1 MTKDLNYTCN
11 LFPFEKGED
20 RGSLCFEYL
29 PCINYSIY
37 HNHTP
42 TCLKCTLTNQS
53 EGTWKEVV
61 VGISGPEIQ
70 PQETTIEQLLPE
82 QEMALK
88 ELALV
93 PIVSRLLDLT
103 EPITTQFQLRISQN
117 GEVIFEKDFP
127 LYLMA
132 YDQWCGLTIRPELL
146 AAFVTPNQPLLSRV
160 ITHAAAHLERFS
172 GSSSFDEYQTRN
184 PNRVRMQ
191 VAALFEALREE
202 GLIYASVPPSFE
214 DYGQRIRLADKV
226 LNEKLG
232 TCMDLTLLFAS
243 CLEAVGIHPLL
254 VLMKGHI
261 FVGAWLVDSI
271 YATAVSD
278 DVSFLRK
285 ESSDGI
291 NEMVFVE
298 STCMASS
305 STLSF
310 DDAADTAKRNL
321 LDEENFNLFIDVCRA
336 RMDKVRPLPQRIQKE
351 GNWEIVNEG
360 EEHDLGT
367 TKVNEYHHYDIKIE
381 EKDEEVTKQTL
392 WERKLLDFTLRNNLL
407 NMKIGKKVIPFISFS
422 IDKLEDYI
430 QAGEHYQILPSP
442 LNQDIAPEATGI
454 YNSALYK
461 QELEDFILKDL
472 ADKKLHAY
480 LNETELTEA
489 VKHLYRESRTA
500 MEENGA
506 NTLFL
511 VLGVLKWLESP
522 QSERPRFAPL
532 LLLPVELVRNGGCKK
547 YVLRARDEEMILN
560 ITLVELLKQKYEVL
574 LNGLS
579 PLPKDES
586 GVDVKKIFSI
596 IRTCILKEKGWDVIE
611 ESMLG
616 LFSFNKFVMWN
627 DIHSNA
633 DKLKENEI
641 IQSLMENRL
650 VCNDNCE
657 EMDIHQVD
665 NEVSPKD
672 YALPVAADSSQLEAV
687 LQAGEGKSFI
697 LHGPPGTGKSQT
709 ITNIIA
715 NALYQGKRVLFVA
728 EKMAALSVVQ
738 NRLERI
744 GLEPFCLELHS
755 NKVNKKH
762 FLEQLDQALNTTRLT
777 SPEDFAQKAEE
788 LFQQRKAL
796 ITYMQKLH
804 QIEDNG
810 FSLYD
815 CINQYLSYTEEEL
828 PIPLEQLS
836 TIDKETLQQDLEEVA
851 NLDTIFEIIGNPR
864 QHPLN
869 GLYPKNNAI
878 ETKEGLKRL
887 LPDYKE
893 GITVLPEMN
902 RFMTSTLGAEV
913 PLTSEGVR
921 VAQEVMSVLQQLP
934 RYTSDLVNF
943 CSDETNIDRLKH
955 LVDLGEKGEQLKTE
969 ILGTCSLEFLQE
981 EGASLK
987 REWEEIQQKWFLPK
1001 FFSTRKFVK
1010 KIQTYSPQTNGE
1022 EIPALLQQL
1031 ADYQDKR
1038 RQIREGH
1045 LNDILGDMALP
1056 EREDWKAIATTAHE
1070 MPRLLIALKQL
1081 AQLQEKDLLQML
1093 GTLNQNVN
1101 GQWAIFKQSKEQSLH
1116 RLLTETEGLLNTDQ
1130 ELKGFAYIENRDAPE
1145 AFPDTATVEN
1155 WIAHLDALRDWQ
1167 HWCLRKESLEQR
1179 GLGAVIEHLLD
1190 HKIPSA
1196 TAARQLGKTVFH
1208 LLATRRV
1215 DTDPYLNQF
1224 NGLLFE
1230 KQIEKYQQMAQQFQ
1244 ELTRKELYCKLA
1256 SKIPAMSMEA
1266 AASSE
1271 IGILK
1276 KNINNGGRG
1285 TSIRKIMDMTP
1296 HLLPQ
1301 LCPCML
1307 MSPISVA
1314 QYIDLDQNK
1323 FDLVV
1328 FDEASQMPT
1337 SEAVGAIARGKSL
1350 IVVGDPKQMPPTSFF
1365 ASNKVEEEEAYIDDL
1380 DSILDDCIAL
1390 SLPSRYLTWHY
1401 RSKHES
1407 LIAFSNSQYYDGKL
1421 FTFPSTDDRASKV
1434 RLIPVEGTY
1443 DKGKTRSNRAEAQA
1457 IVEEVIRRLSD
1468 EKLCKRSMGIVAFS
1482 SVQQNL
1488 IEDLLTDALSQNA
1501 DLEQKALLAEEPI
1514 FIKNLENVQGDER
1527 DVILFS
1533 IGYGPDKNGKVSMNF
1548 GPLNNKGGERR
1559 LNVAVSRARYEMLI
1573 FSTLKSEQID
1583 LRRTNA
1589 LGVEGLKNFLEFAE
1603 RGTISVPSE
1612 HRKVQDNTA
1621 LIEDIAHELRLLNY
1635 QVDTK
1640 VGRSNFKV
1648 DLAVLSPQDE
1658 NKYMLGILCDGRD
1671 FYESNTIRDRA
1682 IVQPSVL
1689 KLLDWNILRIW
1700 SVDWLERKEAVLAK
1714 IQTAIQKIES
1724 AETSPQEEPEVEKK
1738 ISCFKEELKNMQPV
1752 EKVNLKEKNYSFAKI
1767 ATCSHEYTIDKLLEK
1782 EEKISEQ
1789 IQKMMETEQ
1798 PITNTLIYKRIVQLW
1813 KQSRNTPRIQAM
1825 IDHILEKFYTDP
1837 YSCNGTKT
1845 YWISEADFLHYEG
1858 YRVNSNRD
1866 VLDIPIIEMM
1876 NAMTYV
1882 VEQQISIPK
1891 EDCKRITSQI
1901 LGFSHLGSNIDM
1913 ATEKALSN
1921 LLELQILQLQDGK
1934 VSLMQA

>member
-1 MTKDLNYTCN
+1 MAKDTEYKSSS
-11 LFPFEKGED
+11 FSFEGD
-20 RGSLCFEYL
+20 ISGLLCFEYL

-37 HNHTP
+37 HNQTP
-42 TCLKCTLTNQS
+42 TCLKCTLTNKDQ
-53 EGTWKEVV
+53 ETWKEVEITV
-61 VGISGPEIQ
+61 SGTEL
-70 PQETTIEQLLPE
+70 TTQKFTIDQVPPE
-82 QEMALK
+82 QETAIEGMTLS
-88 ELALV
+88 
-93 PIVSRLLDLT
+93 PIVEHLLELT
-103 EPITTQFQLRISQN
+103 EPITSSFMVRISIA
-117 GEVIFEKDFP
+117 GTLAFEKEFP

-132 YDQWCGLTIRPELL
+132 FDQWCGTSIRPELL
-146 AAFVTPNQPLLSRV
+146 ASFVTPNHPLLSRV
-160 ITHAAAHLERFS
+160 ITHGAVHLERFS
-172 GSSSFDEYQTRN
+172 GSAAFDEYQTQN

-202 GLIYASVPPSFE
+202 GLIYTSVPPSFE

-254 VLMKGHI
+254 VLTKGHI

-271 YATAVSD
+271 YSSAVSD

-298 STCMASS
+298 CTCMASS
-305 STLSF
+305 SPLSF
-310 DDAADTAKRNL
+310 DDAAETARRSL
-321 LDEENFNLFIDVCRA
+321 LDDEKFNLFVDVCRA
-336 RMDKVRPLPQRIQKE
+336 RMDKIRPLPQRTMQGGI
-351 GNWEIVNEG
+351 WSIVNEATAH
-360 EEHDLGT
+360 ELGT
-367 TKVNEYHHYDIKIE
+367 NTVNEYHHYDIKIE
-381 EKDEEVTKQTL
+381 ESGEEVTKQLL

-422 IDKLEDYI
+422 IDQLEDYI
-430 QAGEHYQILPSP
+430 QAGEHYQILPNPLKHDLSP
-442 LNQDIAPEATGI
+442 TAAGI
-454 YNSALYK
+454 YNSAMYK
-461 QELEDFILKDL
+461 QELEEFILKDL
-472 ADKKLHAY
+472 SDKKLHAY
-480 LNETELTEA
+480 LSETELTDA
-489 VKHLYRESRTA
+489 VKYLYRESRTA

-511 VLGVLKWLESP
+511 VLGVLKWLEHP
-522 QSERPRFAPL
+522 QSERPRFAPI

-586 GVDVKKIFSI
+586 GIDVKKVFSI
-596 IRTCILKEKGWDVIE
+596 VRTCILKEKGWDLIE

-616 LFSFNKFVMWN
+616 LFSFSKFVMWN

-650 VCNDNCE
+650 VGNDSCH

-672 YALPVAADSSQLEAV
+672 YALPVSADSSQMEAV
-687 LQAGEGKSFI
+687 LQAGNGKSFI

-715 NALYQGKRVLFVA
+715 NALYQGKKVLFVA

-762 FLEQLDQALNTTRLT
+762 FLEQLDRTLKITHLT

-788 LFQQRKAL
+788 LFQQRKEL
-796 ITYMQKLH
+796 ISYMNKLH
-804 QIEDNG
+804 EVQENG
-810 FSLYD
+810 YSLYD
-815 CINQYLSYTEEEL
+815 CINSYLSIQEEEL
-828 PIPLEQLS
+828 SFPLAHLDQINRDSLQ
-836 TIDKETLQQDLEEVA
+836 KEMDEVA
-851 NLDTIFEIIGNPR
+851 GIDTIFEIIGCPTA
-864 QHPLN
+864 HPLY
-869 GLYPKNNAI
+869 GLYPVDNSP
-878 ETKEGLKRL
+878 ETKEQLKRL
-887 LPDYKE
+887 LPLYQKGME
-893 GITVLPEMN
+893 LLTEMN
-902 RFMTSTLGAEV
+902 GVLREV
-913 PLTSEGVR
+913 IGTEISLTEENILTVQDLFE
-921 VAQEVMSVLQQLP
+921 ALLHLP
-934 RYTSDLVNF
+934 RFNSELISF
-943 CSDETNIDRLKH
+943 CSDETNVSRILQ
-955 LVDLGEKGEQLKTE
+955 LTVLGKESEELKTE
-969 ILGTCSLEFLQE
+969 LLSVCSQDLLAED
-981 EGASLK
+981 GNSLK
-987 REWEEIQQKWFLPK
+987 REWEDIQQKWFLPK
-1001 FFSTRKFVK
+1001 FFSSRSFLKRMRVFA
-1010 KIQTYSPQTNGE
+1010 PQVNK
-1022 EIPALLQQL
+1022 ADL
-1031 ADYQDKR
+1031 ADLLERLSKYQEKR
-1038 RQIREGH
+1038 KIIEEENLADRFGDLALNKRE
-1045 LNDILGDMALP
+1045 N
-1056 EREDWKAIATTAHE
+1056 WKAIADTVTE
-1070 MPRLLIALKQL
+1070 MPRLLNALKQL
-1081 AQLQEKDLLQML
+1081 AQRLPKDLMQML
-1093 GTLNQNVN
+1093 ATLENQVN
-1101 GQWAIFKQSKEQSLH
+1101 HQWNIYIQAKEGQLQQVLNGLH
-1116 RLLTETEGLLNTDQ
+1116 QLNETDRELRDIACVESSDAQTDYPS
-1130 ELKGFAYIENRDAPE
+1130 AS
-1145 AFPDTATVEN
+1145 TVEK
-1155 WIAHLDALRDWQ
+1155 WIAHLDLLRDWQ
-1167 HWCLRKESLEQR
+1167 HWCVRKMSLEKK
-1179 GLGAVIEHLLD
+1179 GWGFAIAYILDKGA
-1190 HKIPSA
+1190 PSA
-1196 TAARQLGKTVFH
+1196 MASRQIMKGVFH
-1208 LLATRRV
+1208 QLASRMI
-1215 DTDPYLNQF
+1215 DTDSYLNQF

-1230 KQIEKYQQMAQQFQ
+1230 QQIERYQEMAKHFQ
-1244 ELTRKELYCKLA
+1244 KLTQKELYCKLA

-1285 TSIRKIMDMTP
+1285 TSIRKMMDLTP
-1296 HLLPQ
+1296 NLLPQ

-1365 ASNKVEEEEAYIDDL
+1365 SSNKVDEEEAYIDDL

-1434 RLIPVEGTY
+1434 RLIPVDGTY
-1443 DKGKTRSNRAEAQA
+1443 DKGRTRSNKAEAQA
-1457 IVEEVIRRLSD
+1457 IVEEVLRRLSD
-1468 EKLCKRSMGIVAFS
+1468 VQLSKRSLGIVAFS

-1488 IEDLLTDALSQNA
+1488 IEDLLTDALSQNPE
-1501 DLEQKALLAEEPI
+1501 LEQKAYQGDEPI
-1514 FIKNLENVQGDER
+1514 FVKNLENVQGDER

-1533 IGYGPDKNGKVSMNF
+1533 IGYGPDKEGKVSMNF

-1589 LGVEGLKNFLEFAE
+1589 LGVEGLKYFLEFAE
-1603 RGTISVPSE
+1603 RGTMSVAPT
-1612 HRKVQDNTA
+1612 KVLTQDNTA
-1621 LIEDIAHELRLLNY
+1621 IVNDIANEIRLMGY
-1635 QVDTK
+1635 KVDTK
-1640 VGRSNFKV
+1640 VGRSNFKL
-1648 DLAVLSPQDE
+1648 DLAVLSPQNE
-1658 NKYMLGILCDGRD
+1658 NQYMLGILCDGKD
-1671 FYESNTIRDRA
+1671 FYDRHTIRDRQ

-1689 KLLDWNILRIW
+1689 KLLNWNIVRVW
-1700 SVDWLERKEAVLAK
+1700 SVDWFERRKAVLDN
-1714 IQTAIQKIES
+1714 IQKAIRQVEAS
-1724 AETSPQEEPEVEKK
+1724 ASTSLEDTEKEKK
-1738 ISCFKEELKNMQPV
+1738 MPYFKEELKNMQPV
-1752 EKVNLKEKNYSFAKI
+1752 EIQNKKEKEYNFAKI
-1767 ATCSHEYTIDKLLEK
+1767 AICSHSYNVDQVLEKADKISSQIDK
-1782 EEKISEQ
+1782 I
-1789 IQKMMETEQ
+1789 IETEQ

-1813 KQSRNTPRIQAM
+1813 KQNRNTPRIQAM
-1825 IDHILEKFYTDP
+1825 IDQILDQYYVDP
-1837 YSCNGTKT
+1837 YVFNTTRT
-1845 YWISEADFLHYEG
+1845 YWKTEKDFQLFEG
-1858 YRVNSNRD
+1858 YRIHSNRD
-1866 VLDIPIIEMM
+1866 VLDIPLTELM
-1876 NAMTYV
+1876 NAMVYV

-1891 EDCKRITSQI
+1891 EDCKRVTSQV
-1901 LGFSHLGSNIDM
+1901 LGFSHFGSNIDL
-1913 ATEKALSN
+1913 ATEKALSI
-1921 LLELQILQLQDGK
+1921 LLERNILEIQNDK
-1934 VSLMQA
+1934 VTRKEA